1 MPYFVYML
9 QCEDGSFYTGYTR
22 NVKRRVK
29 LHVMGKGARYTQMH
43 RPTNLVHIERFTS
56 RSEAMRRE
64 KKVKRMSHAR
74 KAGLMDSKT

>member
-22 NVKRRVK
+22 NVKRRFR
-29 LHVMGKGARYTQMH
+29 LHMMGKGARYTRVH
-43 RPTNLVHIERFTS
+43 KPTSLAYVERFTS
-56 RSEAMRRE
+56 RSEAMKRE

-74 KAGLMDSKT
+74 KDALKKSQP